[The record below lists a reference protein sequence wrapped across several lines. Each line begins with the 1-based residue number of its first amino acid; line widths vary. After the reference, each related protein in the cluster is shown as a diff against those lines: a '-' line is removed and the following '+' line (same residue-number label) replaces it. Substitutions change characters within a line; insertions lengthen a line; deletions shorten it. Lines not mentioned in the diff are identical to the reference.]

1 MPLCIYY
8 GTKIVNNN
16 ENVFSKNII
25 KLISDE
31 KISIKNSIVDIYTE
45 KCRTPTKK

>member
-1 MPLCIYY
+1 MPQCIYY
-8 GTKIVNNN
+8 GTKIVNIN

-31 KISIKNSIVDIYTE
+31 NISIKTVL
-45 KCRTPTKK
+45 